1 METAI
6 SSSSSTTT
14 KEECPVP
21 RLDSIPEHNVLFR
34 QISEVQIERGQRPHP
49 APSTEKDQHGNE
61 DAGALA
67 DNVRKIRGFR
77 WVTVCASLYVSALM
91 YGLDT
96 TIAADVQG
104 AVIETFGQVA
114 QLAWVG
120 AAFPLG
126 SVAVILPYGALFA
139 KFNMKWLYIAG
150 IVLFQAGSAL
160 CGAAPTMNALIVG
173 RIIAGMGGTGIY
185 LGGLNNFSAMTTR
198 EERGTYITGIAFFWG
213 IGCILGPVVGGGF
226 SVSSATWRWGFYI
239 NLVIG
244 AITAPVYLFYLPA
257 IRPYSSG
264 SVRDRIEKLDF
275 IGFVL
280 SAGFWVAFALAFIFA
295 GGIWPWADGR
305 SIATIVVFLVVLV
318 AYAAQQYF
326 CIFTTAATRSFPG
339 HLLKSRT
346 QISLYIGT
354 SCCVS
359 SLFFTTYYIPVYF
372 QFVAGDTALMAAV
385 RLLPFLL
392 VTICVNLASG
402 RALSKVKFYMPF
414 YLASGI
420 LMTLGGSL
428 LYVYLKPSTPAGHIY
443 GFTVI
448 VGVGTGLALQLGY
461 AVATL
466 KVPSGDI
473 VNAINMQNVS
483 QIGSTA
489 ICLVIGG
496 QVFQS
501 VAVRN
506 LSVVLAGQG
515 FSPEEIQNAVSGTQS
530 VLFQH
535 LSDEL
540 RSAAVDAITGAMQT
554 AFVLVIVA
562 GGLQTLA
569 AVTMKRERLFGEVVI
584 A

>member
-1 METAI
+1 M
-6 SSSSSTTT
+6 
-14 KEECPVP
+14 
-21 RLDSIPEHNVLFR
+21 
-34 QISEVQIERGQRPHP
+34 ERGHRPHP
-49 APSTEKDQHGNE
+49 PDPEKKQD
-61 DAGALA
+61 DAGALN
-67 DNVRKIRGFR
+67 DNIRKIRGFR
-77 WVTVCASLYVSALM
+77 WVTVCASLYISALM

-104 AVIETFGQVA
+104 AVIETFGEVA

-126 SVAVILPYGALFA
+126 SVAVILPYGALYS

-239 NLVIG
+239 NLIIG

-257 IRPYSSG
+257 IRPYGGG
-264 SVRDRIEKLDF
+264 SIRDRLTKLDF
-275 IGFVL
+275 LGFIL
-280 SAGFWVAFALAFIFA
+280 SAGFWVSFALAFIFA
-295 GGIWPWADGR
+295 GGIWPWNDGR
-305 SIATIVVFLVVLV
+305 TIATIVVFAVVLLG
-318 AYAAQQYF
+318 YAVQQYF
-326 CIFTTAATRSFPG
+326 CILTTPATRSFPG

-346 QISLYIGT
+346 QILLYVGT

-359 SLFFTTYYIPVYF
+359 SLFFTTYYIPIYF

-402 RALSKVKFYMPF
+402 RALAKVKFYMPF
-414 YLASGI
+414 YLASGV

-428 LYVYLKPSTPAGHIY
+428 LFVYLRPTTPAGNIY

-466 KVPSGDI
+466 KVPPEDI

-506 LSVVLAGQG
+506 LSSVLAGQG
-515 FSPEEIQNAVSGTQS
+515 FSAGEIQNAVSGTQS
-530 VLFQH
+530 ALFQH
-535 LSDEL
+535 LSSELRSEL
-540 RSAAVDAITGAMQT
+540 RSAAIDAITGAMQT
-554 AFVLVIVA
+554 AFCLVIVA
-562 GGLQTLA
+562 GALQTLA
-569 AVTMKRERLFGEVVI
+569 AVAMKRERLFGEVVI